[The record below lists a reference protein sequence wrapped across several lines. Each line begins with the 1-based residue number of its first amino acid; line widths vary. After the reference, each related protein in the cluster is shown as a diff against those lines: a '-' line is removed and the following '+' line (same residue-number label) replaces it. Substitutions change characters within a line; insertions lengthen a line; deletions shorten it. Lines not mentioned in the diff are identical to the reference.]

1 MGSST
6 ATETQTTKQT
16 IPPEVTAA
24 NAAMLARGEKLA
36 ELGYIPYMG
45 VDVAGIN
52 PAERAAM
59 ENVGQM
65 ASAFGLAAPE
75 TSQISAPEVT
85 MGGMTGYTSFPM
97 YEGALERFR
106 ETRPDQYDAYAEALG
121 YDPLTGEKKAA
132 PAPVYSGP
140 ARAPAAA
147 PANPMDPRIAPADA
161 AYFSKGQYFRADGSG
176 IGAGSRSDRGVTAFL
191 NSQAPYRSEGSR
203 MSTGRENRQKF
214 GFVNTDGFIDA
225 PYPSGGFASDMSRL
239 GGKIGDF
246 IEGGGLMGAIGRA
259 MSGRN

>member
-6 ATETQTTKQT
+6 TTETQATTQT

-24 NAAMLARGEKLA
+24 NAAMLERGQKLA
-36 ELGYIPYMG
+36 DLGYIPYMG

-65 ASAFGLAAPE
+65 ASAFGLAAPAV
-75 TSQISAPEVT
+75 SQISAPEVT
-85 MGGMTGYTSFPM
+85 MGGMTGYSSFPM

-106 ETRPDQYDAYAEALG
+106 ETRPDQYGAFAEALG
-121 YDPLTGEKKAA
+121 YDPLTGAKVAAPVAA
-132 PAPVYSGP
+132 PASVAG
-140 ARAPAAA
+140 AAA
-147 PANPMDPRIAPADA
+147 PLASAPSTA
-161 AYFSKGQYFRADGSG
+161 SQPRADV
-176 IGAGSRSDRGVTAFL
+176 AAFL
-191 NSQAPYRSEGSR
+191 RSQEPYRDEGSR
-203 MSTGRENRQKF
+203 MPTGRESRQKF
-214 GFVNTDGFIDA
+214 GFVNKDGFIDA
-225 PYPSGGFASDMSRL
+225 PRPSSGFVGDVRNLAGSV
-239 GGKIGDF
+239 GDF

>member
-6 ATETQTTKQT
+6 SSETQTTTQT

-24 NAAMLARGEKLA
+24 NAAMLARGQKLA

-106 ETRPDQYDAYAEALG
+106 ETRPDQYEAYAEALG

-132 PAPVYSGP
+132 PTPVYSGP

-147 PANPMDPRIAPADA
+147 PVNRMAAGVAPADA

-176 IGAGSRSDRGVTAFL
+176 IGAGSDKGAGFSGGFGTATL
-191 NSQAPYRSEGSR
+191 PSG
-203 MSTGRENRQKF
+203 
-214 GFVNTDGFIDA
+214 GFVNKDGFIDA
-225 PYPSGGFASDMSRL
+225 PYPSQGIVKDI
-239 GGKIGDF
+239 GKF
-246 IEGGGLMGAIGRA
+246 VSGGGLMGAIGRA

>member
-6 ATETQTTKQT
+6 ATETQTQTQT

-24 NAAMLARGEKLA
+24 NAAMLARGQKLA

-45 VDVAGIN
+45 IDVAGIN

-106 ETRPDQYDAYAEALG
+106 ETRPDQYEAYAEALG

-132 PAPVYSGP
+132 PVPVYSAP
-140 ARAPAAA
+140 AAPAAA
-147 PANPMDPRIAPADA
+147 PASPMSSAPAGA
-161 AYFSKGQYFRADGSG
+161 AYFSGGQYYRADGSG
-176 IGAGSRSDRGVTAFL
+176 IGAGSDKGA
-191 NSQAPYRSEGSR
+191 
-203 MSTGRENRQKF
+203 
-214 GFVNTDGFIDA
+214 GF
-225 PYPSGGFASDMSRL
+225 SGGFGDAPALGRPSSRL
-239 GGKIGDF
+239 DTKGQIGKYEGMSQATSLKDSVSDF
-246 IEGGGLMGAIGRA
+246 ISGGGLMGAIGRA

>member
-6 ATETQTTKQT
+6 ATETQTQTQT

-24 NAAMLARGEKLA
+24 NAAMLARGQKLA

-132 PAPVYSGP
+132 PTPVYSGP

-147 PANPMDPRIAPADA
+147 PVNRMAAGVAPADA

-176 IGAGSRSDRGVTAFL
+176 IGAGSDKGA
-191 NSQAPYRSEGSR
+191 
-203 MSTGRENRQKF
+203 
-214 GFVNTDGFIDA
+214 GF
-225 PYPSGGFASDMSRL
+225 SGGFGGAPALGRPSSRL
-239 GGKIGDF
+239 DTKGQIGKYEGMSQATSLKDSVGDF
-246 IEGGGLMGAIGRA
+246 ISGGGLMGAIGRA

>member
-6 ATETQTTKQT
+6 NTETQATTQT

-24 NAAMLARGEKLA
+24 NAAMLERGQKLA
-36 ELGYIPYMG
+36 DLGYIPYMG

-65 ASAFGLAAPE
+65 ASAFGLAAPAV
-75 TSQISAPEVT
+75 SQISAPEVT
-85 MGGMTGYTSFPM
+85 IGGMTGYSSFPM

-106 ETRPDQYDAYAEALG
+106 ETRPDQYGAFAEALG
-121 YDPLTGEKKAA
+121 YDPLTGAKVAA
-132 PAPVYSGP
+132 PVAAPVS
-140 ARAPAAA
+140 AASAAA
-147 PANPMDPRIAPADA
+147 PLASAPSA
-161 AYFSKGQYFRADGSG
+161 ASQPRADV
-176 IGAGSRSDRGVTAFL
+176 AAFL
-191 NSQAPYRSEGSR
+191 KSQEPYRDEGSR
-203 MSTGRENRQKF
+203 MSTGRESRQKF
-214 GFVNTDGFIDA
+214 GFVNKDGFIDA
-225 PYPSGGFASDMSRL
+225 PYPSGGFASDISRL
-239 GGKIGDF
+239 GSKVGDF

>member
-24 NAAMLARGEKLA
+24 NAAMLARGQKLA

-132 PAPVYSGP
+132 PTPVYSGP
-140 ARAPAAA
+140 ARTPAAA
-147 PANPMDPRIAPADA
+147 PANPMDPRVAPADA

-176 IGAGSRSDRGVTAFL
+176 IGAGSQSNRGVTTFL
-191 NSQAPYRSEGSR
+191 NSQAPYRNEGSR
-203 MSTGRENRQKF
+203 MSTGFTGYSSTGSAPTVRPFESNLPTPTI
-214 GFVNTDGFIDA
+214 GEAVGEFI
-225 PYPSGGFASDMSRL
+225 S
-239 GGKIGDF
+239 
-246 IEGGGLMGAIGRA
+246 GGGLMGAIGRA
-259 MSGRN
+259 MSGAGSRNPRA